1 MTSVPSASTTRIF
14 LRRELKREI
23 RVTFKLSRRNFEQ
36 LFLRVVE
43 ALGERHSFPM
53 RGRQTQ
59 VFLHLLR
66 NAFRA
71 EKVVREASSWQE
83 RETAFVKLTREL
95 ELENASL
102 RHELEDLRRQVAR
115 MDSEG
120 SKENPGH
127 DC

>member
-1 MTSVPSASTTRIF
+1 MTSVPSVSTTRSF

-43 ALGERHSFPM
+43 ALGERHSFPL
-53 RGRQTQ
+53 RGRQTR

-66 NAFRA
+66 NAFQEDKIA
-71 EKVVREASSWQE
+71 REASSWQE

-102 RHELEDLRRQVAR
+102 RHELEDLRRQLVR
-115 MDSEG
+115 MESEF

-127 DC
+127 ES